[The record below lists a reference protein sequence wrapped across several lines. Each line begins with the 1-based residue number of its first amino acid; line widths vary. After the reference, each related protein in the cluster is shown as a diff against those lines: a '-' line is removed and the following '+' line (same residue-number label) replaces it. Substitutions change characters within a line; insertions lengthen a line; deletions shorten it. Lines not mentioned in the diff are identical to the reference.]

1 MELTGR
7 ITADAK
13 LSTVK
18 DGRQVVNFTIAIND
32 SYKLYNARVDWD
44 AVLGVDGVSIAA
56 WGKNLA
62 NEEYYTSSLC
72 LYNTVGYTAS
82 YPGEPR
88 TFGVTAQYKF

>member
-1 MELTGR
+1 M
-7 ITADAK
+7 
-13 LSTVK
+13 
-18 DGRQVVNFTIAIND
+18 
-32 SYKLYNARVDWD
+32 
-44 AVLGVDGVSIAA
+44 LGVDGVSIAA

-88 TFGVTAQYKF
+88 TYGVTVQYKF